1 MANYGRKLRMEA
13 NIKKKEKVERAIEFV
28 KQLAKK
34 LVSWYV
40 SLYII
45 DEIVSINM
53 IKLLIANINKNL
65 PSCEY

>member
-34 LVSWYV
+34 LVDWYV

-53 IKLLIANINKNL
+53 IKLLIANINKNS